1 MTREEII
8 GRIEALIAEVSNTCR
23 VNEEQAPSPANTS
36 VSWSLL
42 SIGASL
48 RYLLTALTAPGEGLR
63 EAIQAFSDELDD
75 WTNARPVPPVDFMTM
90 QFGPKM
96 VAAWD
101 RVIRALAAPAPQEQ
115 AQCPSCDGLLDTAGC
130 TCPAPPA
137 SAPEGGGA

>member
-1 MTREEII
+1 MTRDDL
-8 GRIEALIAEVSNTCR
+8 IEVLAHELKHCRDKRGAPAAPVVFLKPTEAE
-23 VNEEQAPSPANTS
+23 A
-36 VSWSLL
+36 
-42 SIGASL
+42 I
-48 RYLLTALTAPGEGLR
+48 YHILTALTAPGEGLR

>member
-1 MTREEII
+1 MT
-8 GRIEALIAEVSNTCR
+8 
-23 VNEEQAPSPANTS
+23 NEEAKRIVRDVIRFNNGFAQAHGKAGD
-36 VSWSLL
+36 LDADA
-42 SIGASL
+42 I
-48 RYLLTALTAPGEGLR
+48 LTALTAPGEGLR
-63 EAIQAFSDELDD
+63 EAIRAFSDELDD
-75 WTNARPVPPVDFMTM
+75 WTNERPVPPVDFMTM

-137 SAPEGGGA
+137 SAPEGDGA

>member
-1 MTREEII
+1 MT
-8 GRIEALIAEVSNTCR
+8 
-23 VNEEQAPSPANTS
+23 NEEAKRWVRIAVKDLRGIDSACPEAD
-36 VSWSLL
+36 
-42 SIGASL
+42 SI
-48 RYLLTALTAPGEGLR
+48 LTALTAPGEGLR